1 MRKVTVIIPC
11 KNERLNI
18 RPCIE
23 SARLLADEIIVAD
36 SGSTD
41 ETLAIVR
48 QMGGCKIIQRE
59 FLHYGDFNNWA
70 IPQAKHEWV
79 FILDADERITAELA
93 QEVREALNG
102 ESVCDLY
109 WVWRDN
115 YFLGHLIH
123 HSGWGSGKI
132 IRLFRRD
139 QGRYLGVTDHAGVYL
154 CGGVAGRLE
163 SRLKHYTF
171 WTYDQY
177 LRKLDRYSR
186 GQAAAWH
193 RHGRKPSLLRL
204 VLTGPF
210 RFLRSYILQFGF
222 LDGAA
227 GFQVCMLHGIYSF
240 LKQARLWELQHGL
253 QQSDLEEV
261 PVRRPVPGARPATK
275 AAA

>member
-59 FLHYGDFNNWA
+59 YLHYGDFNNWA

-109 WVWRDN
+109 WVWR
-115 YFLGHLIH
+115 
-123 HSGWGSGKI
+123 
-132 IRLFRRD
+132 
-139 QGRYLGVTDHAGVYL
+139 
-154 CGGVAGRLE
+154 E
-163 SRLKHYTF
+163 
-171 WTYDQY
+171 
-177 LRKLDRYSR
+177 
-186 GQAAAWH
+186 
-193 RHGRKPSLLRL
+193 
-204 VLTGPF
+204 
-210 RFLRSYILQFGF
+210 
-222 LDGAA
+222 
-227 GFQVCMLHGIYSF
+227 
-240 LKQARLWELQHGL
+240 
-253 QQSDLEEV
+253 
-261 PVRRPVPGARPATK
+261 
-275 AAA
+275 